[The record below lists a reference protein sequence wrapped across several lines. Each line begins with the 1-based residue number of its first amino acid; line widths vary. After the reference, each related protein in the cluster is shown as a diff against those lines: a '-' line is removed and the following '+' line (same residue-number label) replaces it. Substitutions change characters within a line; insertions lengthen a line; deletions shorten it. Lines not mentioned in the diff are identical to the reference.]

1 MDLKINSQQ
10 SSGNCE
16 HVAVTV
22 SCEEEEEEEEVG
34 FVSIIGVNGMSDAD
48 W

>member
-22 SCEEEEEEEEVG
+22 CCEEEEEEVG

>member
-16 HVAVTV
+16 HVAETV

-34 FVSIIGVNGMSDAD
+34 FVSIGVNGMRDAD

>member
-1 MDLKINSQQ
+1 MNLKINSQQ

-22 SCEEEEEEEEVG
+22 CCEEEEEVG
-34 FVSIIGVNGMSDAD
+34 FVSIGVNGMSDAD

>member
-1 MDLKINSQQ
+1 MNLKINSQQ
-10 SSGNCE
+10 SSGNSE

-22 SCEEEEEEEEVG
+22 CCEEEEEEEEEVG
-34 FVSIIGVNGMSDAD
+34 FVSIGVNGMRDAD